1 MFSVSEFD
9 PVIVIIILGCLAVP
23 SFLLNIWF
31 TYYICCRVKRRRTSQ
46 LTTIEHRTLRR
57 KHTCQNGVENFA
69 LDIDRAESCLPSAIP
84 EVVTLDGVHRGWSG
98 KKREEDAQSTDATCP
113 QEEEPHVYQ
122 RVESC
127 LLDPP
132 SPNYMKILES
142 VGDGQTTQYP
152 SERSPKKSNYQ
163 FLSPRL
169 QEATKNAATD
179 IKGYQE
185 ETHLYQTLL
194 LRNGCP
200 DVTQVS
206 PNRQDPRGAESSI
219 LRTSIPDYVE
229 IISDEEFEANTK
241 RDQTSTQTSQGTTA
255 AVDSTYE
262 TLEPPPVSVRNEEGT
277 ETASTVFQEIDQSV
291 KREDRSEADH
301 IELLNENEAG
311 GKENAITKS

>member
-1 MFSVSEFD
+1 MIF
-9 PVIVIIILGCLAVP
+9 LGCLAVP

-46 LTTIEHRTLRR
+46 LTTIEHRTLSR
-57 KHTCQNGVENFA
+57 KHTYQNGLENFA

-84 EVVTLDGVHRGWSG
+84 EVVTLDGVLRGCSG
-98 KKREEDAQSTDATCP
+98 KKSKEDSQSSDAACP

-127 LLDPP
+127 LLDAP
-132 SPNYMKILES
+132 SPNYLTILES
-142 VGDGQTTQYP
+142 VGDGQTNQYP

-179 IKGYQE
+179 IIGYQE
-185 ETHLYQTLL
+185 EKHLYQTLL

-206 PNRQDPRGAESSI
+206 PDRQDPRGAGSSI
-219 LRTSIPDYVE
+219 LRPSIPDYIE

-255 AVDSTYE
+255 SVDSTYE
-262 TLEPPPVSVRNEEGT
+262 TLEPPPVPVRKEEGT
-277 ETASTVFQEIDQSV
+277 KTAFTVFLEINQSV
-291 KREDRSEADH
+291 KREDRIEADP
-301 IELLNENEAG
+301 IELFSENEAG
-311 GKENAITKS
+311 GKENTITKS